1 MKKNTFV
8 YRDQKNLFWL
18 MIFLFLLFTFLFLR
32 LVDLQLVRGQELAK
46 LAEKN
51 RYFSKSFLTERAL
64 VFDRYQQPL
73 VKNHPNYYLLA
84 DPQQLYSQQQLIDHD
99 QALFL
104 LASDSAQ
111 INHDFSRVYLY
122 PQPLAHVLGYVTG
135 VTADDLATD
144 DQINFFEQF
153 GRMGLE
159 SYFDNL
165 LRSNPGTEVYEVDAM
180 GNMQQLV
187 SKSEASGGES
197 LYTTLD
203 PFLSEVAYEA
213 LGDKRGAVVIMDAQT
228 GQILT
233 LLSSPSFDPNLFEAV
248 RMAHLQDE
256 TDSEAQQTL
265 NSYLTDERQLFFN
278 RAVSGNYPPGS
289 VFKIVTALAALEE
302 GVVDLSTTVEDE
314 GVLEIGDYQ
323 YANWYFTQ
331 YGRVEGEI
339 NLSRAII
346 RSNDIFFYKTAEW
359 LGPEKLADYARLLGL
374 GRATG
379 IELGS
384 EASGLVPDPA
394 WKEERIGERWFLGNT
409 YHYGIGQGDLL
420 VSPLQITRVFQAI
433 FNQGVICR
441 PTLLSGVRECHD
453 LAFNQE
459 NLEIINQALLGVTQ
473 EGGTAFP
480 LFDYNQSVAN
490 ALNQRLGADTF
501 DNMTA
506 REKIKAG
513 MIAGKTGTSEF
524 GAVNERG
531 YRATHA
537 WFSSVLGLNKQL
549 ILDNWQEL
557 GTENA
562 SEVQQAWLKAL
573 ADNQLPQEIVI
584 TVLVESD
591 GETIYREGS
600 ADAAPI
606 VRDILTWMTG
616 F

>member
-1 MKKNTFV
+1 
-8 YRDQKNLFWL
+8 
-18 MIFLFLLFTFLFLR
+18 
-32 LVDLQLVRGQELAK
+32 
-46 LAEKN
+46 
-51 RYFSKSFLTERAL
+51 
-64 VFDRYQQPL
+64 
-73 VKNHPNYYLLA
+73 
-84 DPQQLYSQQQLIDHD
+84 
-99 QALFL
+99 
-104 LASDSAQ
+104 
-111 INHDFSRVYLY
+111 
-122 PQPLAHVLGYVTG
+122 
-135 VTADDLATD
+135 
-144 DQINFFEQF
+144 
-153 GRMGLE
+153 
-159 SYFDNL
+159 
-165 LRSNPGTEVYEVDAM
+165 
-180 GNMQQLV
+180 
-187 SKSEASGGES
+187 
-197 LYTTLD
+197 
-203 PFLSEVAYEA
+203 
-213 LGDKRGAVVIMDAQT
+213 
-228 GQILT
+228 
-233 LLSSPSFDPNLFEAV
+233 
-248 RMAHLQDE
+248 MAHLQDE

>member
-1 MKKNTFV
+1 
-8 YRDQKNLFWL
+8 
-18 MIFLFLLFTFLFLR
+18 
-32 LVDLQLVRGQELAK
+32 LVD
-46 LAEKN
+46 N
-51 RYFSKSFLTERAL
+51 
-64 VFDRYQQPL
+64 
-73 VKNHPNYYLLA
+73 
-84 DPQQLYSQQQLIDHD
+84 QQL
-99 QALFL
+99 
-104 LASDSAQ
+104 
-111 INHDFSRVYLY
+111 
-122 PQPLAHVLGYVTG
+122 
-135 VTADDLATD
+135 
-144 DQINFFEQF
+144 NFFEQF

-165 LRSNPGTEVYEVDAM
+165 LRSSPGTEVYEVDAM

-187 SKSEASGGES
+187 SKTAAIDGES

-203 PFLSEVAYEA
+203 PFLSAVADEA
-213 LGDKRGAVVIMDAQT
+213 LAGKRGAVIIMDAQT
-228 GQILT
+228 GQVLT

-248 RMAHLQDE
+248 RIARLRGE

-289 VFKIVTALAALEE
+289 VFKVVTALAALEE
-302 GVVDLSTTVEDE
+302 GVVDLSTTVRDE

-331 YGRVEGEI
+331 YGRVEGDI
-339 NLSRAII
+339 NLSRALI

-374 GRATG
+374 GQPTG

-394 WKEERIGERWFLGNT
+394 WKEEQFGERWFLGNT
-409 YHYGIGQGDLL
+409 YHFGIGQGDLL
-420 VSPLQITRVFQAI
+420 VSPLQMARVFQAI

-441 PTLLSGVRECHD
+441 PTLVAGTRECHD

-480 LFDYNQSVAN
+480 LFDYNRSVAN
-490 ALNQRLGADTF
+490 VLNQRLGADTVN
-501 DNMTA
+501 NMTA

-524 GAVNERG
+524 GTDNERG

-537 WFSSVLGLNKQL
+537 WFSSVVGLNKQL
-549 ILDNWQEL
+549 ILDHWQEL
-557 GTENA
+557 GMDKA
-562 SEVQQAWLKAL
+562 SPAQQAWLTAL
-573 ADNQLPQEIVI
+573 ANNQLPQELVI

>member
-289 VFKIVTALAALEE
+289 VFKVVTALAALEE

>member
-256 TDSEAQQTL
+256 ADSEAQQTL
-265 NSYLTDERQLFFN
+265 NSHLTDERQLFFN

-289 VFKIVTALAALEE
+289 VFKVVTALAALEE

-501 DNMTA
+501 DNMTV

-562 SEVQQAWLKAL
+562 SEAQQAWLKAL

-616 F
+616 Y

>member
-135 VTADDLATD
+135 VTADDLVEN

-159 SYFDNL
+159 GYFDNL

-256 TDSEAQQTL
+256 ADSEAQQKL
-265 NSYLTDERQLFFN
+265 NSHFIDERQLFFN

-289 VFKIVTALAALEE
+289 VFKVVTALAALEE
-302 GVVDLSTTVEDE
+302 GVVDLSTTVQDE

-379 IELGS
+379 VELGS

-557 GTENA
+557 GLENA
-562 SEVQQAWLKAL
+562 SEAQQAWLEAL

-606 VRDILTWMTG
+606 VRGILTWMTG

>member
-1 MKKNTFV
+1 MKKNTFA
-8 YRDQKNLFWL
+8 YRDQKKLFWL
-18 MIFLFLLFTFLFLR
+18 MILVFLLFTFLCLR

-51 RYFSKSFLTERAL
+51 RYFSKSVLTERAL
-64 VFDRYQQPL
+64 IFDRYQQPL
-73 VKNHPNYYLLA
+73 VKNHPNYYLLS

-111 INHDFSRVYLY
+111 INHDFSRVYLH
-122 PQPLAHVLGYVTG
+122 PQPMAHVVGYVTG
-135 VTADDLATD
+135 VTAADVVDN
-144 DQINFFEQF
+144 QQVNFSEQF

-187 SKSEASGGES
+187 SKTEASGGES
-197 LYTTLD
+197 LHTTLD
-203 PFLSEVAYEA
+203 PFLSELAYEA
-213 LGDKRGAVVIMDAQT
+213 LADKRGAVVIMDAQT

-248 RMAHLQDE
+248 RMAHLRGE

-289 VFKIVTALAALEE
+289 VFKVVTALAALEE
-302 GVVDLSTTVEDE
+302 GVVNLSTTVKDE

-323 YANWYFTQ
+323 YSNWYFTQ

-339 NLSRAII
+339 NLSRALI

-374 GRATG
+374 GQPTG

-394 WKEERIGERWFLGNT
+394 WKEEQFGERWFLGNT

-420 VSPLQITRVFQAI
+420 VSPLQMARVFQAI

-441 PTLLSGVRECHD
+441 PTLVSGVRECHD

-480 LFDYNQSVAN
+480 LFDYNQSLAN
-490 ALNQRLGADTF
+490 ILSQRLGADTF
-501 DNMTA
+501 NHMTA

-537 WFSSVLGLNKQL
+537 WFSSVVGLNKQL

-557 GTENA
+557 GLENA
-562 SEVQQAWLKAL
+562 SPAQQAWLKAL
-573 ADNQLPQEIVI
+573 EDNQLPQEIVI